1 MFLRAFECLPYDL
14 FTAKLFANGFG
25 DKALRFIYDY
35 LRYQRQRIL
44 LEFQNVEWNYRI
56 LSGVAYKVLKKV

>member
-1 MFLRAFECLPYDL
+1 MFLRGFECLPYDL
-14 FTAKLFANGFG
+14 FTAKLFTYGFG
-25 DKALRFIYDY
+25 DKALCFIYDY

-44 LEFQNVEWNYRI
+44 LEFQSVEWNYRI